1 MASLPRRDSCLI
13 LDADINKR
21 AATELR
27 KRARNATSVYT
38 LKIEGMLDPELL
50 RELAERYADDWV
62 LATADDRMPYR
73 HAVEVAASTG
83 AIATVDPRKPADVH
97 IDAWRRDIV
106 HKWADRMQKQEGGSV
121 YRYSMDSA
129 RTWKPRAVYL
139 LEER

>member
-1 MASLPRRDSCLI
+1 MARGRVLV

-21 AATELR
+21 AAAELR
-27 KRARNATSVYT
+27 KRSRNATSVYT
-38 LKIEGMLDPELL
+38 LKIAGMLDPDLL
-50 RELAERYADDWV
+50 LELADRYGDDWV

-73 HAVEVAASTG
+73 HAIEVAASTG

-97 IDAWRRDIV
+97 IDSWRRDIV
-106 HKWADRMQKQEGGSV
+106 HKWADRMQKQDGGSV

-139 LEER
+139 LDGR

>member
-1 MASLPRRDSCLI
+1 MARSRVLV

-27 KRARNATSVYT
+27 KRGRNVASVYT
-38 LKIEGMLDPELL
+38 LKIEGKLDPELL
-50 RELAERYADDWV
+50 LELADRYGDDWV

-106 HKWADRMQKQEGGSV
+106 HKWADRMQKQAGGSV

-129 RTWKPRAVYL
+129 RTWRPRAVYL
-139 LEER
+139 LEAR